1 MHGTQA
7 PTRYA
12 VRQVLDQEVQ
22 KLRTLRE
29 NAARLARFRAGN
41 LAGQDEMP
49 DEQEKWATKPKAI
62 GLPIIPVK
70 KDFFGRLVKTDKRPA
85 GQSEGHSAE
94 ADKLRD
100 APLGKG
106 EKKVW
111 VTFHEGM
118 NNAVRKPIS
127 LNELL
132 RGL

>member
-1 MHGTQA
+1 M
-7 PTRYA
+7 
-12 VRQVLDQEVQ
+12 Q

-41 LAGQDEMP
+41 PTGQDEMP
-49 DEQEKWATKPKAI
+49 DEQEKWAKPKAI

-70 KDFFGRLVKTDKRPA
+70 KDFFGRIVKTATRPV
-85 GQSEGHSAE
+85 GQSEDQATE
-94 ADKLRD
+94 AAKLRD

-127 LNELL
+127 LNALL

>member
-1 MHGTQA
+1 M
-7 PTRYA
+7 
-12 VRQVLDQEVQ
+12 DQEVQ

-49 DEQEKWATKPKAI
+49 DEQETWTKPKAI
-62 GLPIIPVK
+62 ELPIIPVK
-70 KDFFGRLVKTDKRPA
+70 KDFFGRIVKTDPRPA
-85 GQSEGHSAE
+85 GQSEGCA
-94 ADKLRD
+94 AKAGKPRD
-100 APLGKG
+100 VPLGKG